1 MALADSDKRLK
12 RTPDNDRAK
21 MKAKADRV
29 LFADVKQSD
38 IDILFN
44 TTRTVPGFKVT
55 INLEDQHIETQD
67 KKKFIFKIDINLK
80 NRLLEGLDDIAIT
93 LEHSDA
99 IKIYE
104 NSDKKIILRY
114 YFDIFI

>member
-38 IDILFN
+38 IDTLL
-44 TTRTVPGFKVT
+44 TTGGITADTDVSDIKQR
-55 INLEDQHIETQD
+55 LEWQGKKLNPSITDQE
-67 KKKFIFKIDINLK
+67 
-80 NRLLEGLDDIAIT
+80 
-93 LEHSDA
+93 
-99 IKIYE
+99 IKDVL
-104 NSDKKIILRY
+104 NKKITEPTGK
-114 YFDIFI
+114 FKKN

>member
-38 IDILFN
+38 IDTLL
-44 TTRTVPGFKVT
+44 TTGGITADTDASDIKQRLEWQGKKLNPT
-55 INLEDQHIETQD
+55 ITDQE
-67 KKKFIFKIDINLK
+67 
-80 NRLLEGLDDIAIT
+80 
-93 LEHSDA
+93 
-99 IKIYE
+99 IKDVL
-104 NSDKKIILRY
+104 NKKITKPTGK
-114 YFDIFI
+114 FKKN

>member
-38 IDILFN
+38 IDTLL
-44 TTRTVPGFKVT
+44 TTGGITADTDVSDIKQRLEWQGKKLNPT
-55 INLEDQHIETQD
+55 ITDQE
-67 KKKFIFKIDINLK
+67 
-80 NRLLEGLDDIAIT
+80 
-93 LEHSDA
+93 
-99 IKIYE
+99 IKDVL
-104 NSDKKIILRY
+104 NKKITKPTGK
-114 YFDIFI
+114 FKKT